1 MKYDWILFDADETL
15 FSFDAQAGLRA
26 MLKAYGVEAAERDF
40 EEYQVTNRPLWL
52 DYQQGRITAAE
63 IQLRRF
69 ASWAER
75 LQVSPLTLNSAF
87 LAAMA
92 DICRPLEGV
101 VALLDSLR
109 GRARLGIITNGFGEL
124 QQIRL
129 QRAGLED
136 RFELMVVSEL
146 VGVAKPHPEIFRHAL
161 QQMGGPP
168 PGRVLMVGDN
178 LDTDIRGG
186 MAVGLD
192 TCWINW
198 HGRAAHFA
206 PTFEVN
212 SLEQLRNL
220 LEAGCARG

>member
-15 FSFDAQAGLRA
+15 FSFDAHAGLRA
-26 MLKAYGVEAAERDF
+26 MLKAYGVEAEDCDF
-40 EEYQVTNRPLWL
+40 EEYQVTNRPLWV
-52 DYQQGRITAAE
+52 DYQEGRITAAE

-75 LQVSPLTLNSAF
+75 LRVSPLTLNSAF

-92 DICRPLEGV
+92 DICRPLEGA

-129 QRAGLED
+129 QRAGLQEHFD
-136 RFELMVVSEL
+136 VVIVSEV

-161 QQMGGPP
+161 GQMGGPAP
-168 PGRVLMVGDN
+168 ERVLMVGDN

-186 MAVGLD
+186 VAAGLD

-206 PTFEVN
+206 PTFEVD
-212 SLEQLRNL
+212 SLEQLRNFL
-220 LEAGCARG
+220 RPGC